1 MQKHVISYLLI
12 WYFNTK
18 CRGFIIKPHENAKLS
33 VRKTTISIR
42 QTAAVPII
50 SRLTQGIHYQVHLCR
65 CKTAAALCVTNGGET
80 AGTHDKG
87 SNTSGGN
94 SSGDGD
100 TSGGN
105 MSDGGGS
112 TDDSNYVEL

>member
-1 MQKHVISYLLI
+1 MCLKCDLYFLLFYFKFIDLIRHLTRYVISYLLI

-65 CKTAAALCVTNGGET
+65 CKTAAALCVTNGGKLL
-80 AGTHDKG
+80 HKPR
-87 SNTSGGN
+87 
-94 SSGDGD
+94 
-100 TSGGN
+100 
-105 MSDGGGS
+105 
-112 TDDSNYVEL
+112 V